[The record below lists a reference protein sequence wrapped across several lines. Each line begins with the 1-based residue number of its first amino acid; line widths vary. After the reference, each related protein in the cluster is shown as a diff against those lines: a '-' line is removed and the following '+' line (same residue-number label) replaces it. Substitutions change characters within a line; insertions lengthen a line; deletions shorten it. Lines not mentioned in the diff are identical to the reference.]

1 MTSHGERALVSCF
14 SFFFF
19 FSSLQSFPPYLIAKS
34 VIVPPSKWTR
44 KGGKKNINRSSNRL
58 TAGFWLDKRVHH
70 GGMRCLF
77 CGGHNG
83 CCRLAIGF
91 SLESIF
97 HRHANPPMSL
107 IRLIFFPP
115 TILYRPRVDWG
126 ISILLTQNRPDNL
139 ARDFLKAIFSLEYSV
154 PIIFFK
160 GIPEYREGFLRVKA
174 SSAFE
179 WVEVMNGLPF
189 LF

>member
-1 MTSHGERALVSCF
+1 MELVF
-14 SFFFF
+14 LFFPTPIIPTVFNRKVRDC
-19 FSSLQSFPPYLIAKS
+19 SSIK
-34 VIVPPSKWTR
+34 VDTKR
-44 KGGKKNINRSSNRL
+44 EKKNINRSSNRL

-115 TILYRPRVDWG
+115 TILYRPRWLRYID
-126 ISILLTQNRPDNL
+126 SADTEPARQL
-139 ARDFLKAIFSLEYSV
+139 ARDFLKAIFGSNIRYLLSL
-154 PIIFFK
+154 
-160 GIPEYREGFLRVKA
+160 LRGYPNIEKDSDVSKRVNLHLN
-174 SSAFE
+174 
-179 WVEVMNGLPF
+179 VEIMNGLSSFSFF
-189 LF
+189 LNIEIILL